1 MEPELGSEGATHPRP
16 LKEAEIVSEQI
27 LRLMCAI
34 QILVLVSVWN
44 ICPSVC
50 LFVYLFVYFIYSSS

>member
-1 MEPELGSEGATHPRP
+1 MEPELGSESATHPHP

-34 QILVLVSVWN
+34 QIIVLVSVWG

-50 LFVYLFVYFIYSSS
+50 LFVCLFVCLLYL